1 MLIAVPRVCSASVK
15 HLRRDDGS
23 VLTIDQAD
31 ASPVMMEALEAVSAI
46 DCGLKLLKVG
56 SNFNFSCRLHCPVA
70 ALSTD
75 WQKVSP
81 RC

>member
-1 MLIAVPRVCSASVK
+1 MLIVEPSVCSAFVT

-23 VLTIDQAD
+23 VLTIDQAE
-31 ASPVMMEALEAVSAI
+31 ASPVMMEALEVVSAT

-56 SNFNFSCRLHCPVA
+56 SNFIFSCRLHCPVA